1 MIKQCCVVFL
11 FCASFLSTS
20 VLLSAQSENLR
31 VSVANMSQDI
41 NLLIQEVKT
50 LNLEVETLKREN
62 AQLKAQIS
70 ALSANDNVQS
80 QIAVLA
86 NAIDGLR
93 GEYRQ
98 ADEIQKAKIIA
109 EVSRQVKALGLETQA
124 ALDSVAKAVS
134 STPSVEVPVHFSDD
148 YPKTG
153 KPYTVRKG
161 DTLSGIARDHG
172 STVKFIQNANKITNP
187 AKDLRVGATIFIP
200 IPE

>member
-1 MIKQCCVVFL
+1 MTKQLRVVFF
-11 FCASFLSTS
+11 FCVSFLSTS
-20 VLLSAQSENLR
+20 VLLPAQSENLR
-31 VSVANMSQDI
+31 ISVANMSQDMS
-41 NLLIQEVKT
+41 LLIQEVKS
-50 LNLEVETLKREN
+50 LQLEVETLKREN
-62 AQLKAQIS
+62 AKLKAQI
-70 ALSANDNVQS
+70 AVLSSNDSVQS

-86 NAIDGLR
+86 NAIDSLR

-109 EVSRQVKALGLETQA
+109 EVSQQIKALGLETQA
-124 ALDSVAKAVS
+124 ALNSVAKAVS

-153 KPYTVRKG
+153 KPYVVRKG

-172 STVKFIQNANKITNP
+172 STVKFIQNANKIVNP
-187 AKDLRVGATIFIP
+187 AKDLRIGSTIFIP

>member
-1 MIKQCCVVFL
+1 MTKQLRVVFF
-11 FCASFLSTS
+11 FCVSFLSTS

-31 VSVANMSQDI
+31 ISVANMSQDMS
-41 NLLIQEVKT
+41 LLIQEVKS
-50 LNLEVETLKREN
+50 LQLEVETLKREN
-62 AQLKAQIS
+62 AKLKAQI
-70 ALSANDNVQS
+70 AVLSSNDSVQS

-86 NAIDGLR
+86 NAIDSLR

-109 EVSRQVKALGLETQA
+109 EVSQQIKALGLETQA
-124 ALDSVAKAVS
+124 ALNSVAKAVS

-153 KPYTVRKG
+153 KPYVVRKG

-172 STVKFIQNANKITNP
+172 STVKFIQNANKIVNP
-187 AKDLRVGATIFIP
+187 AKDLRIGSTIFIP